1 MSIYDESPL
10 INYLLFAFV
19 RAQSLP
25 GTLTGRILAASTRKN
40 HNCRSQKRRMMF
52 LLNCILF
59 KLYYYQKPV

>member
-25 GTLTGRILAASTRKN
+25 GTLTGR
-40 HNCRSQKRRMMF
+40 F
-52 LLNCILF
+52 LLLQYARIIIADH
-59 KLYYYQKPV
+59 KSGG